1 MTHELVIYQK
11 MYDLILY
18 AYPVV
23 NRFPKQQRF
32 TLGQQIQN
40 TMLDIQKNIIQ
51 ANRQK
56 NKAPILYQI
65 DTDLEK
71 LKFLIRLAK
80 DLGFIDIKKYEHLGK
95 QIAEVGRLL
104 GGWLRKFSR

>member
-1 MTHELVIYQK
+1 MVHELVIYQK
-11 MYDLILY
+11 MYDLILH
-18 AYPVV
+18 AYPIV
-23 NRFPKQQRF
+23 NKFPKNQRF
-32 TLGQQIQN
+32 TLGQEIQG

-56 NKAPILYQI
+56 SKAPVLYQI

-80 DLGFIDIKKYEHLGK
+80 DLGFIDIKKYETLGK
-95 QIAEVGRLL
+95 QIAEIGRLL
-104 GGWLRKFSR
+104 GGWLKKFAR

>member
-1 MTHELVIYQK
+1 

-18 AYPVV
+18 MYPIV

-40 TMLDIQKNIIQ
+40 TMLDIQKGIIQ

-65 DTDLEK
+65 DTELEK

-80 DLGFIDIKKYEHLGK
+80 DLGFIDIKKYETMSK
-95 QIAEVGRLL
+95 QIAEIGRLL
-104 GGWLRKFSR
+104 GGWLRKFGK

>member
-40 TMLDIQKNIIQ
+40 TMLDIQKSIIQ

-56 NKAPILYQI
+56 NKTPILYQI

-104 GGWLRKFSR
+104 GGWLKKFSR